1 MQFYLL
7 PDAVQTLTA
16 DEQPKTP
23 QEIYYIVAAR
33 SRIPV
38 LIGMAEF
45 LASSPWID
53 VQHMYCS
60 LVAPYIL
67 TDRQQCIKRHDNN
80 IREMP

>member
-23 QEIYYIVAAR
+23 QENYYIVAAR

-38 LIGMAEF
+38 PIGIAEF

-53 VQHMYCS
+53 V
-60 LVAPYIL
+60 
-67 TDRQQCIKRHDNN
+67 D
-80 IREMP
+80 